1 MPITIRT
8 QYDTYSDFPVPH
20 GVSHSGSSTKP
31 TYSSYYDS
39 HGVLQVEQDGVINLY
54 EEIQSH
60 KDSTDIHVLI
70 ERFHQGDL
78 EIMERMQQHPGV
90 YADVT
95 GMPKTYAELLNTLHH
110 GEQEFMQLPVEV
122 RSQFGHS
129 YEQWLAAMDN
139 MPLWR
144 ERMGFDKAQNV
155 ADAIS
160 SVDTPASVPVSAP
173 SVAPAPVPALST
185 TSEVKPNGQS

>member
-1 MPITIRT
+1 MSIKIRT
-8 QYDTYSDFPVPH
+8 QYDTYTDTPVP
-20 GVSHSGSSTKP
+20 SGESNPGSPVKP

-39 HGVLQVEQDGVINLY
+39 HGVLQVEQDGEINLY

-60 KDSTDIHVLI
+60 KESTDIHVLI
-70 ERFHQGDL
+70 DRYHKGDL
-78 EIMERMQQHPGV
+78 EIMERLQQHPGV

-95 GMPKTYAELLNTLHH
+95 NMPTSYADLLNTLHH
-110 GEQEFMQLPVEV
+110 GEQEFMRLPVEV

-144 ERMGFDKAQNV
+144 ERMGFVQLEQTN
-155 ADAIS
+155 DAIS
-160 SVDTPASVPVSAP
+160 SIDTPV
-173 SVAPAPVPALST
+173 ST
-185 TSEVKPNGQS
+185 TPTEVIDNG